1 MDKIG
6 IIGRTGAGK
15 SSLLSSLMRLVE
27 LDSGDIFI
35 DDINIKDLG
44 LKQLRSSLA
53 VIPQDPVLFEGTI
66 RYNLDPFMEY
76 TDSQLWDI
84 LDRTHLKYKITQE
97 EKQLEARVEKN
108 GENFSVGEKQLLC
121 LARALLK
128 KNKILMLDE
137 ATASIDIETDLLI
150 QATIKEMFQEC
161 TVITI
166 AHRLN
171 SIWSS
176 DKVIVMDSGEI
187 VEFDTPTNLLSQEGS
202 VFYSMINAMRKSN

>member
-1 MDKIG
+1 
-6 IIGRTGAGK
+6 
-15 SSLLSSLMRLVE
+15 
-27 LDSGDIFI
+27 
-35 DDINIKDLG
+35 
-44 LKQLRSSLA
+44 
-53 VIPQDPVLFEGTI
+53 
-66 RYNLDPFMEY
+66 MEY